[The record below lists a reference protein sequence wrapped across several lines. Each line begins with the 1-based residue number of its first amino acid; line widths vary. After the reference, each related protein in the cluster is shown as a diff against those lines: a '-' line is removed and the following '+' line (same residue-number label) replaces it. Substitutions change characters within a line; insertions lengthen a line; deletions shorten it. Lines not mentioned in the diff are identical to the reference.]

1 MGNLSREEQITKE
14 MNGVLTGLL
23 LEVYAGVVKKEEALE
38 ILAAMKE
45 KIMPAIRAID
55 KAADDIRRG

>member
-1 MGNLSREEQITKE
+1 MGDLSREEQITKE

-23 LEVYAGVVKKEEALE
+23 LEVYAGVVKKDEALGV
-38 ILAAMKE
+38 LAEMKA

-55 KAADDIRRG
+55 KAAEDIRKS